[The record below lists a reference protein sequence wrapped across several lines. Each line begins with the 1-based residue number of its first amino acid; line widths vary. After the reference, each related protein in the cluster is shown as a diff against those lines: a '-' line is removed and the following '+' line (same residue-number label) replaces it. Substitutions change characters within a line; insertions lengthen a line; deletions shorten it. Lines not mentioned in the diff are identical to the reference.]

1 MVAGTAATTEAA
13 KSGAT
18 VGAPVISTKVCSAA
32 RVAAWE
38 LRGGA
43 EVAVEDAV
51 EDAEAMVAD
60 GGA

>member
-1 MVAGTAATTEAA
+1 MVAGTAATTEVA

-18 VGAPVISTKVCSAA
+18 GGRQGISTKVSFA
-32 RVAAWE
+32 RVAARE
-38 LRGGA
+38 LRVRA

-51 EDAEAMVAD
+51 EDAVAMVAD

>member
-18 VGAPVISTKVCSAA
+18 VGAQGISTKVSLAA
-32 RVAAWE
+32 RVAARE
-38 LRGGA
+38 LRVGA
-43 EVAVEDAV
+43 ELAVEGAV
-51 EDAEAMVAD
+51 AMVAD

>member
-1 MVAGTAATTEAA
+1 MVAGTAATAEVA

-18 VGAPVISTKVCSAA
+18 GGGQGISTKVSLAA
-32 RVAAWE
+32 RVAAKE
-38 LRGGA
+38 LRVGA

-51 EDAEAMVAD
+51 AMVAD